1 MLAQERQDR
10 ITQLVE
16 EHGSVSGSA
25 LVGELGASPA
35 TIRRDIEAL
44 ARAGRVIKV
53 HGGATAI
60 HSVVYETSDR
70 AMDEKYSLYID
81 EKDAIATYAAT
92 LIEPGDFV
100 YVDAGSTTET
110 LVDHLGPSA
119 AGATFVTNSIV
130 TARKLVR
137 KGYRT
142 LMTGGELK
150 ASTEAL
156 VGPEAITGIERYHFT
171 KGFWGTN
178 GATLEQGFT
187 TPDINE
193 AQVKRTS
200 MERTGKR
207 YVLADTSKFGTVAPV
222 TFAEFASA
230 TVITN
235 GGVDEMYQQQVN
247 VVEVPA

>member
-10 ITQLVE
+10 IAQLVDDR
-16 EHGSVSGSA
+16 GSVSASA
-25 LVGELGASPA
+25 LVEELGASPA
-35 TIRRDIEAL
+35 TIRRDIETL

-53 HGGATAI
+53 HGGATAV
-60 HSVVYETSDR
+60 HNVVYETSDR
-70 AMDEKYSLYID
+70 AMDEKYPLYID

-130 TARKLVR
+130 AARKLVR

-150 ASTEAL
+150 MSTEAL
-156 VGPEAITGIERYHFT
+156 VGPEAIAGIERYHFT

-193 AQVKRTS
+193 AQVKRIS

-207 YVLADTSKFGTVAPV
+207 YVLADASKFGTVAPV
-222 TFAEFASA
+222 TFADFASA
-230 TVITN
+230 TVIAS
-235 GGVDEMYQQQVN
+235 GEVDVVYRKQPN